1 MYGYHNKIA
10 WIDLS
15 GPSVEYR
22 PVDPADEEQ
31 FIGGANL
38 GAAIL
43 ARETGPETD
52 PLGPDNPLIFL
63 TGPFTATRV
72 PSGSRHELVSLSPA
86 TGIYAESNCGG
97 SFGWRLK
104 KAGLDGLVI
113 KGIADL
119 PLAIV
124 IDEDEI
130 TFRPAE
136 DLWGLDVFSAD
147 EKLKEET
154 GDDKGVSA
162 CIGQA
167 GENLVRF
174 ASISHDGRHTRAAGR
189 CGLGAVMGSKK
200 LKALFITSRGKAQT
214 PLADPQGLRDSV
226 RAALPLMKERLDL
239 FGKMG
244 TPGGVINYHKLG
256 NLPIQNWRA
265 GQAEEIA
272 EKTTGTVMKET
283 IWVSRA
289 GCKGCPI
296 MCGRLV
302 EVPKGEFAIDG
313 TMEGPEYETLA
324 AFGSLILND
333 NLEAIARANE
343 LCNRMGLDTISC
355 GSVLAFAMECWEKG
369 VITPEISD
377 GLDLSWGNM
386 EAALELIRRIALQEG
401 ELARILGLGTR
412 GAAQRLGNG
421 AAEWAVEVKGL
432 EFPMHDPRF
441 SWGHALSYST
451 GNRGACHLT
460 SLSHI
465 FELAVAL
472 PEMGYETPPPGR
484 EAEGKVPWV
493 IHLQNL
499 MNLQDSLITCKFSMI
514 NNALRITNFLE
525 WYNLATGRDL
535 DLKAFMEAGERGFTL
550 KRMINNR
557 RGISRKDDILP
568 PRMRTLK
575 RKGDEYCF
583 DIPPLLPMLS
593 EYYELRGWS
602 EEGSPNQETRARLGL
617 ENAPV

>member
-1 MYGYHNKIA
+1 MFGFHNKIA
-10 WIDLS
+10 WIDLTELS
-15 GPSVEYR
+15 CVVR
-22 PVDPADEEQ
+22 PLDPTDEEL

-43 ARETGPETD
+43 ARETGAETE
-52 PLGPDNPLIFL
+52 PLGPDNPLIFM

-72 PSGSRHELVSLSPA
+72 PSGSRHEVISLSPQ

-104 KAGLDGLVI
+104 RSGFDGLVI
-113 KGIADL
+113 KGTAANPVTI
-119 PLAIV
+119 I
-124 IDEDEI
+124 IDEDKVS
-130 TFRPAE
+130 FRESA
-136 DLWGLDVFSAD
+136 DLWGRDIFTVD
-147 EKLKEET
+147 EKLKSEAR
-154 GDDKGVSA
+154 DKNAVTA
-162 CIGQA
+162 CIGPA

-189 CGLGAVMGSKK
+189 CGMGAVMGSKK
-200 LKALFITSRGKAQT
+200 LKAVLITSRGKAQA
-214 PLADPQGLRDSV
+214 PMADAQGLKESV
-226 RAALPLMKERLDL
+226 RSALPMMKERLEL
-239 FGKMG
+239 FGQMG

-256 NLPIQNWRA
+256 NLPIKNWRL
-265 GQAEEIA
+265 GQARETA

-283 IWVSRA
+283 IWKSRA

-302 EVPKGEFAIDG
+302 EVDKGKYSTDG

-324 AFGSLILND
+324 SFGSLIMND
-333 NLEAIARANE
+333 NLEGIAKANE
-343 LCNRMGLDTISC
+343 LCNSLGMDTITC
-355 GSVLAFAMECWEKG
+355 GAVMAFAMECWEKG
-369 VITPEISD
+369 VITID
-377 GLDLSWGNM
+377 QTGGLELSWGNID
-386 EAALELIRRIALQEG
+386 AALELVRRIALQEG
-401 ELARILGLGTR
+401 DLARTLGLGVR
-412 GAAQRLGNG
+412 GAALVLGAG
-421 AAEWAVEVKGL
+421 SLEWAVEVKGL

-472 PEMGYETPPPGR
+472 PELGYDAPPPGR
-484 EAEGKVPWV
+484 EAEGKAPWT

-514 NNALRITNFLE
+514 NNALKISHFLE
-525 WYNLATGRDL
+525 WYNLITGRKMDL
-535 DLKAFMEAGERGFTL
+535 EAFMEAGERGFNL

-575 RKGDEYCF
+575 RSGDDYSY

-593 EYYELRGWS
+593 EYYDLRGWT
-602 EEGSPNQETRARLGL
+602 EEGRPSQGTVDRLGL
-617 ENAPV
+617 NNR

>member
-1 MYGYHNKIA
+1 MYGFHNKIA
-10 WIDLS
+10 WIDLA
-15 GPSVEYR
+15 GPSFEIR
-22 PVDPADEEQ
+22 PIDPGLEEK

-43 ARETGPETD
+43 AREIGPETD

-72 PSGSRHELVSLSPA
+72 PSGSRHEVISLSPA

-104 KAGLDGLVI
+104 KSGFDGLVI
-113 KGIADL
+113 KGIAKR

-124 IDEDEI
+124 IDQETI
-130 TFRPAE
+130 SFRPAE
-136 DLWGLDVFSAD
+136 DLWGLDIFSVD
-147 EKLKEET
+147 EKLKEEN
-154 GDDKGVSA
+154 GDKNGVSA
-162 CIGQA
+162 VIGQA

-189 CGLGAVMGSKK
+189 CGMGAVMGSKR
-200 LKALFITSRGKAQT
+200 LKALFVTSRGQAQA
-214 PLADPQGLRDSV
+214 PLADAKGLADSIK
-226 RAALPLMKERLDL
+226 ATLPMMKERLDL

-244 TPGGVINYHKLG
+244 TPGGVINYHKMG

-265 GQAEEIA
+265 GQAEKIA

-296 MCGRLV
+296 LCGRLV
-302 EVPKGEFAIDG
+302 EVPKGAYAIEG

-369 VITPEISD
+369 VITPKSSG

-386 EAALELIRRIALQEG
+386 EGALELIRRIALQEG
-401 ELARILGLGTR
+401 ELARILGLGVR
-412 GAAQRLGNG
+412 GAARRLGSNS
-421 AAEWAVEVKGL
+421 AEWAVEVKGL

-465 FELAVAL
+465 FEIAVAL
-472 PEMGYETPPPGR
+472 PEMGYDSPPPGR
-484 EAEGKVPWV
+484 EAQGKAPWV

-499 MNLQDSLITCKFSMI
+499 MNLQDSLIICKFSMI
-514 NNALRITNFLE
+514 NNALKVSHFRE

-535 DLKAFMEAGERGFTL
+535 DLQAFMEAGERGFTL
-550 KRMINNR
+550 KRMINNQ

-575 RKGDEYCF
+575 RVGQDYAY

-593 EYYELRGWS
+593 EYYGLRGWS
-602 EEGSPNQETRARLGL
+602 EEGRPSQETLARLGL
-617 ENAPV
+617 V